1 MELEDDSEGDIDLED
16 VSEGEKSL
24 ELEEISDDFISC
36 QPLLAAISLP
46 SDFAIVAIKVVAIKY
61 AAFICP
67 RFSGCSVNLVPSPQK
82 HAKLCQPPCQIVPT
96 LAHPRF

>member
-67 RFSGCSVNLVPSPQK
+67 RFSGCSVNLVPSFLWPNMFY
-82 HAKLCQPPCQIVPT
+82 V
-96 LAHPRF
+96 F